1 MIRIRE
7 AIVVEGKYDSIKLQA
22 VVDTLI
28 VETNGFG
35 IFKDKDR
42 LAFLRRLAAER
53 GLIILTDSDSA
64 GMVIRNHLGGA
75 VPPDCV
81 KQAYIPPIVGKERRK
96 AAPSKEGLLGVEG
109 IDGAVIEQA
118 LRQAGATVLDE
129 QTDAP
134 QLNLTTADLFE
145 LGLCGQPHSAALR
158 QALLKELALPAYLS
172 TSRLLQYIN
181 TALSPD
187 RWQEAL
193 AAVKSEKS
201 ASPIDK

>member
-7 AIVVEGKYDSIKLQA
+7 AIVVEGKYDNIKLQA

-129 QTDAP
+129 QPDAP

-201 ASPIDK
+201 ASPVDK

>member
-129 QTDAP
+129 QPDAP

-201 ASPIDK
+201 ASPVDK

>member
-1 MIRIRE
+1 MMRIRE

-35 IFKDKDR
+35 IFKDNER
-42 LAFLRRLAAER
+42 LAFLRRLATER

-64 GMVIRNHLGGA
+64 GMIIRNYLGGA

-81 KQAYIPPIVGKERRK
+81 KQAYIPPVMGKERRK
-96 AAPSKEGLLGVEG
+96 ATPSKEGLLGVEG
-109 IDGAVIEQA
+109 IDGAVIQQA
-118 LRQAGATVLDE
+118 LRQAGATILDE
-129 QTDAP
+129 QTRVP
-134 QLNLTTADLFE
+134 QLTLTTADLFE
-145 LGLCGQPHSAALR
+145 LGFCGQPHSATLR

-181 TALSPD
+181 TALSPE

-201 ASPIDK
+201 ASPVDK